1 MSAFRG
7 VSTNK
12 FLDVV
17 VPSPFTHACCFGSRV
32 SEISG
37 IGIGDVARGRRGITL
52 IVGRLLGCLLRSPTL
67 PNGDFSKLPKPKL
80 SGVADSLLG
89 GGRGGPSF
97 ERLKIFSLSEAFPPD
112 GGISPRKIGG
122 DANGSSDICESLVGS
137 GSSDISESLVGNGSS
152 DISESLAGVSSDIS
166 ESLAAEYDTVTAGD
180 ISVSTLSGGTSLSV
194 NTSVF
199 SVNGRVAVF
208 SGVAYL
214 AVDGRD
220 GVALGLR
227 GFFTLGC
234 LRSGDF
240 GIRLPPGNGDLP

>member
-1 MSAFRG
+1 M
-7 VSTNK
+7 
-12 FLDVV
+12 
-17 VPSPFTHACCFGSRV
+17 
-32 SEISG
+32 
-37 IGIGDVARGRRGITL
+37 
-52 IVGRLLGCLLRSPTL
+52 GCLLRSPTL
-67 PNGDFSKLPKPKL
+67 PNGDFEKLPKPKL

-122 DANGSSDICESLVGS
+122 DANGSSDISESLVGNGAS
-137 GSSDISESLVGNGSS
+137 DISESLTGVSSDISESLT
-152 DISESLAGVSSDIS
+152 GVSSDIS
-166 ESLAAEYDTVTAGD
+166 ESLAVTAGD
-180 ISVSTLSGGTSLSV
+180 ISVSTLRGGTVDLSV

-240 GIRLPPGNGDLP
+240 GIRLPPGNWDLPCCGDFRS